1 MFWIENAYAKVWKIE
16 SKEKYDDLRIST
28 SEKDNREEGK
38 FITSNWFARAIGH
51 AHQQITNGEFK
62 EGDRVKIVKGKVSNE
77 TYEKDGEKKS
87 MLRVTILEL
96 GSVDGSSAPAKP
108 AAKDTKVKKTTA
120 KSKAATEE
128 LDDSELPF

>member
-1 MFWIENAYAKVWKIE
+1 M
-16 SKEKYDDLRIST
+16 
-28 SEKDNREEGK
+28 
-38 FITSNWFARAIGH
+38 
-51 AHQQITNGEFK
+51 
-62 EGDRVKIVKGKVSNE
+62 KIVKGKVSNE

-108 AAKDTKVKKTTA
+108 AAKDTKAKKAST
-120 KSKAATEE
+120 KSKTATEE

>member
-1 MFWIENAYAKVWKIE
+1 MFWIENAFAKVWKIE

-38 FITSNWFARAIGH
+38 FINSNQFARAIGH